1 MSYSE
6 VIVVC
11 EDDAQGS
18 FIRTFLKRRGYG
30 HQRIRVLGF
39 PSGKGSGAKFVLD
52 KVANELK
59 GFRACQ
65 AKALIVMIDADN
77 HEVSQR
83 KAQLNKACQTRG
95 ITTRSADEAAL
106 FLVPMRN
113 IESWLR
119 YLNSQEW
126 NETENFRLAANDGL
140 AKQAARSLHRMC
152 FDRQKLKQPA
162 PASLV
167 DACLEWERF

>member
-18 FIRTFLKRRGYG
+18 FIRAFLKRRGYG
-30 HQRIRVLGF
+30 HQQIRVSRF
-39 PSGKGSGAKFVLD
+39 PSGRGSGAKFVLD
-52 KVANELK
+52 KVADELK
-59 GFRACQ
+59 GFRAWR
-65 AKALIVMIDADN
+65 AKGLIVMIDADN
-77 HEVSQR
+77 HEVSRR

-113 IESWLR
+113 IESWFR
-119 YLNSQEW
+119 YLNNQEW
-126 NETENFRLAANDGL
+126 NETENSRLATNDGL
-140 AKQAARSLHRMC
+140 AKEAARSLHRMC
-152 FDRQKLKQPA
+152 FDEQKLKQPA

>member
-18 FIRTFLKRRGYG
+18 FIRTFLKRRGYR
-30 HQRIRVLGF
+30 HQQIRVSRF
-39 PSGKGSGAKFVLD
+39 PSGRGSGAKFVLD
-52 KVANELK
+52 KVADELK
-59 GFRACQ
+59 GFRAWR
-65 AKALIVMIDADN
+65 AKGLIVMIDADN
-77 HEVSQR
+77 HEVSRR

-106 FLVPMRN
+106 FLVPKRN

-119 YLNSQEW
+119 YLNDQEW
-126 NETENFRLAANDGL
+126 NETENFRLATNDGL
-140 AKQAARSLHRMC
+140 AKEAARSLHRMC
-152 FDRQKLKQPA
+152 FDEQKLKQPA